1 MAKICVEKP
10 SEFCK
15 HTHKHTHAYTHSHT
29 YIHICMHIHMHT
41 HMHMHV
47 HTCVHT
53 YPCIHACIH
62 MCIHTHMNTHMHAVM
77 SRAHTKPLEVRFLA
91 PLDFNLEVPAL
102 FVLSDGSQGTTSL
115 FWVFLPPNSCFQ
127 AWRELRSFLSWDYSE
142 QKTSLRESSSCALA
156 MGSWRRAFHTREMEG
171 VI

>member
-1 MAKICVEKP
+1 M
-10 SEFCK
+10 
-15 HTHKHTHAYTHSHT
+15 HAYTYAYTHAHACT
-29 YIHICMHIHMHT
+29 YMCTHISMYTRMHT
-41 HMHMHV
+41 HV
-47 HTCVHT
+47 HT
-53 YPCIHACIH
+53 
-62 MCIHTHMNTHMHAVM
+62 HTHMNTHMHAVM